1 MDGFERTPATA
12 RESAMYDHDRG
23 ASFEP
28 LTPNPQPTVP
38 PAADRSAD
46 TTLTTTFSAPSPA
59 PGPRRRSRSGGT
71 AAILGAA
78 LLSAILAAGG
88 TAALVAG
95 PLRTVQATPGTSA
108 GAPVGVTTATGA
120 NPSPGAT
127 TDLPAVVAAVRNSVV
142 TITSQG
148 VSARGLVDIPSTG
161 VGSGIVLTAN
171 GYILTNKHVVTGS
184 QTLSVELADG
194 EQFDATVVT
203 ESPHATAHAPTA
215 NRAAIE
221 GEGHGYWVRKT
232 ITVVR

>member
-1 MDGFERTPATA
+1 
-12 RESAMYDHDRG
+12 MYDHDRG

-28 LTPNPQPTVP
+28 LTPNPQPTLP
-38 PAADRSAD
+38 PTAYGSAD

-59 PGPRRRSRSGGT
+59 PAPKRRSRTGGT

-95 PLRTVQATPGTSA
+95 PLRTAQATPTASD
-108 GAPVGVTTATGA
+108 GAPAGVTAATGS
-120 NPSPGAT
+120 NPGPSAT

-161 VGSGIVLTAN
+161 VGSGIVLTGN
-171 GYILTNKHVVTGS
+171 GYIQTNKHVVTAAS
-184 QTLSVELADG
+184 RCRSS
-194 EQFDATVVT
+194 
-203 ESPHATAHAPTA
+203 SPMASSSTP
-215 NRAAIE
+215 RS
-221 GEGHGYWVRKT
+221 
-232 ITVVR
+232 